1 MRRNNFNNKWSSVI
15 GKVRTF
21 AKNRI
26 AYINQLSSK
35 GWWYYGTTDDLPN
48 IIIEGINNSGTAT
61 QALKRKRQ
69 FIQAEGFK
77 CQITADAPIDKKNG
91 TFNSLLGEISEN
103 TVKLEGFALNLFFN
117 SEGKIA
123 SMKSIPI
130 TWIRKK
136 TDDTYIVNRLMG
148 EQNYRKTDDVVL
160 REFDPN
166 EDYAVRA
173 ARVKAD
179 TRKNGGKQLGE
190 LFYAFE
196 AKLGRNYDIYPV
208 PSYYSGFDDIVSD
221 GKISTLEMRNIV
233 QGWRAPIVITTGQ
246 IDDVNLDEND
256 RSDLD
261 KFNESIEEFLGE
273 EASPVMHLMGRT
285 PEETPQVTTIDIKE
299 IVDMTEKATI
309 RVGEKVARLIGVPP
323 VLIGFDKAGQLGNVQ
338 EIKNM
343 MTLFYL
349 TIREWQDWITR
360 KLEMIQPCMVN
371 GEMYDFEITRLNPFD
386 FLPEKVIDMLSDE
399 EVREFYE
406 LPKVQETVDDKA
418 IASRFSEFGV
428 GGVQGILGIQ
438 QSVSTGVIS
447 IDAGAKVLEV
457 IYGFDK
463 VQSYQMLGSVYDEQ
477 VEQVINTE
485 DDIEQ
490 REVNEHLKTLTGK
503 QQQQLDRVVRKHN
516 KGDLNETQAV
526 MQLVGGFGFTEDE
539 ARAYLG
545 VEQEVIQEAQ
555 AILNQSYTD
564 YPKAATEN
572 AQAALRWAEENGW
585 GSCGTA
591 VGKQRANQLAKGE
604 PISEDTISRMASF
617 ERHRQNSDKE
627 LGDGCGRLMW
637 LAWGGDEGVAW
648 AQRKLE
654 QINKEK

>member
-77 CQITADAPIDKKNG
+77 CQITADAPIDKKGG

-130 TWIRKK
+130 TWIRRK

-196 AKLGRNYDIYPV
+196 AKLGRNYDIYPI

-285 PEETPQVTTIDIKE
+285 PEEVPKVTTIDIKE

-349 TIREWQDWITR
+349 TIREWQEWITR

-386 FLPEKVIDMLSDE
+386 FLPEKVIDRLSDAE
-399 EVREFYE
+399 MREYFE
-406 LPKVQETVDDKA
+406 LPELEAEQGTLEEAET
-418 IASRFSEFGV
+418 IE
-428 GGVQGILGIQ
+428 Q
-438 QSVSTGVIS
+438 
-447 IDAGAKVLEV
+447 EV
-457 IYGFDK
+457 INRD
-463 VQSYQMLGSVYDEQ
+463 
-477 VEQVINTE
+477 
-485 DDIEQ
+485 
-490 REVNEHLKTLTGK
+490 VNDNLKTLTGK

-545 VEQEVIQEAQ
+545 IEQDVIQEAQ